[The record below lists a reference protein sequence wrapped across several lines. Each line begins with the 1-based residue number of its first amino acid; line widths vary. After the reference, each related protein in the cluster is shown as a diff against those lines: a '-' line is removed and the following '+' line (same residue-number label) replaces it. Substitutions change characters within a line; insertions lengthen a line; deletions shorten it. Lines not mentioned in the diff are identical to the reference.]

1 MRGATAKLA
10 TLGLALL
17 LLMALPAAT
26 ASAHSQLMST
36 DPVEN
41 AQLTEGPERVS
52 ATFNERLQSA
62 YAQMTVVGPDERLW
76 STGEPAVDG
85 PVVSIA
91 LRPLGPVGR
100 YTVNYRVT
108 SADGHPVSGSWAF
121 ELTVAGTGEPG
132 PPVGSHA
139 AGEPEEMP
147 VWPFVVGAV
156 VIVAAGLAWSMRRRQ
171 T

>member
-1 MRGATAKLA
+1 MRAAAAKLA
-10 TLGLALL
+10 AFGLALVL
-17 LLMALPAAT
+17 AMALPTAT

-41 AQLTEGPERVS
+41 AQLAEGPERVS

-62 YAQMTVVGPDERLW
+62 YAQMTVVGPDGRLW
-76 STGEPAVDG
+76 STGDPQVDG

-91 LRPLGPVGR
+91 LRPLGPVGH

-108 SADGHPVSGSWAF
+108 SADGHPVSGSWEF
-121 ELTVAGTGEPG
+121 ELTVAGPGEPG
-132 PPVGSHA
+132 PPV
-139 AGEPEEMP
+139 AGHSPGEGEEMP
-147 VWPFVVGAV
+147 AWPFIVGAV
-156 VIVAAGLAWSMRRRQ
+156 VIVAGGLAWTMRRRQ